1 MGELLLCNE
10 AIAAMPYY
18 IEGVSINV
26 YSIEELNYYIINNTY
41 LLDDDFMS
49 LELCTWI
56 ENHAHLPKLAMHLRT
71 IISTNGRLSA
81 FVTELLEYSGY
92 CTKEELKN
100 THDALKELEEK
111 SEFECLKIRA
121 DRLMEKKKYTA
132 AIFEYKEDTITL
144 LQANKQFSDRFSIG
158 DTSQDYLAKNNH
170 LIPEY
175 YIKQIY
181 SSGFIS

>member
-81 FVTELLEYSGY
+81 FVS
-92 CTKEELKN
+92 
-100 THDALKELEEK
+100 
-111 SEFECLKIRA
+111 CLS
-121 DRLMEKKKYTA
+121 TA
-132 AIFEYKEDTITL
+132 ATALRRSLRTHMM
-144 LQANKQFSDRFSIG
+144 
-158 DTSQDYLAKNNH
+158 H
-170 LIPEY
+170 LR
-175 YIKQIY
+175 
-181 SSGFIS
+181 SSRKRASLSA

>member
-41 LLDDDFMS
+41 LLDADFMS

-56 ENHAHLPKLAMHLRT
+56 ENHARLPKLAMHLRT

-81 FVTELLEYSGY
+81 FVTELLEYTGY
-92 CTKEELKN
+92 CTKEELKS

-121 DRLMEKKKYTA
+121 DRLMDKKKYTA
-132 AIFEYKEDTITL
+132 AIFEYKKLLACEDARHAERVLFGKKGVT
-144 LQANKQFSDRFSIG
+144 D
-158 DTSQDYLAKNNH
+158 
-170 LIPEY
+170 
-175 YIKQIY
+175 
-181 SSGFIS
+181 

>member
-121 DRLMEKKKYTA
+121 DRLMEKKSILQQFLNTKSCCHVRMQSILSVYCTETY
-132 AIFEYKEDTITL
+132 ITIW
-144 LQANKQFSDRFSIG
+144 LQPMCSCF
-158 DTSQDYLAKNNH
+158 YL
-170 LIPEY
+170 I
-175 YIKQIY
+175 
-181 SSGFIS
+181 

>member
-81 FVTELLEYSGY
+81 FVTKLLEYSGY

-121 DRLMEKKKYTA
+121 DRLMEKKSTLQQFLNTKSCCHVRMQSILSVYCTETY
-132 AIFEYKEDTITL
+132 ITIW
-144 LQANKQFSDRFSIG
+144 LQPMCSCF
-158 DTSQDYLAKNNH
+158 YL
-170 LIPEY
+170 I
-175 YIKQIY
+175 
-181 SSGFIS
+181 

>member
-121 DRLMEKKKYTA
+121 DRLMEKKS
-132 AIFEYKEDTITL
+132 TL
-144 LQANKQFSDRFSIG
+144 QQFLNTKSCCHVRMQSILSVNCTETYIIIWLQPMCSCFC
-158 DTSQDYLAKNNH
+158 
-170 LIPEY
+170 LI
-175 YIKQIY
+175 
-181 SSGFIS
+181 

>member
-111 SEFECLKIRA
+111 SEFE
-121 DRLMEKKKYTA
+121 
-132 AIFEYKEDTITL
+132 
-144 LQANKQFSDRFSIG
+144 
-158 DTSQDYLAKNNH
+158 
-170 LIPEY
+170 
-175 YIKQIY
+175 
-181 SSGFIS
+181 

>member
-121 DRLMEKKKYTA
+121 DRLMEKKSTLQQFLNTKSCCHVRMQSILSVYCTETY
-132 AIFEYKEDTITL
+132 ITIW
-144 LQANKQFSDRFSIG
+144 LQPVCSCFC
-158 DTSQDYLAKNNH
+158 
-170 LIPEY
+170 LI
-175 YIKQIY
+175 
-181 SSGFIS
+181 